1 MTEKHAQLS
10 KIVEDLNQYTVA
22 FCSKNENENENGTGS
37 DFASEKCN
45 DALLMLQDALSN
57 LKK

>member
-10 KIVEDLNQYTVA
+10 KIIEDLNQYTVA
-22 FCSKNENENENGTGS
+22 FCSKNENENGTGS
-37 DFASEKCN
+37 DFAGEKCN